1 MENSSSLRSLVA
13 GGRSSGTGRPTS
25 STARPAHRSEGA
37 RRADFDEHV
46 ARARR
51 DDPRHAQRRD
61 GPSERS
67 SEAAQSSD
75 PTERSAGE
83 FPPFDSPS
91 AQLDPP
97 TRDGAL
103 TASSQ
108 TPDEATPSADPTQN
122 GVEGEDDPAP
132 KSTRAATP
140 ADAHVDAES
149 AEDDPQSP
157 APTTQV
163 APETA
168 RLDPRSLGE
177 SGPQAN
183 PTQAQSGA
191 ASTLASNPQTQAQDV
206 ELAPLTAASPELAQT
221 TESTTSSA
229 PELEGVSSEAQGQR
243 FELPAAHAAAHPAEG
258 APSLAPADAHTRSND
273 VVAALD
279 KPPPTAPH
287 SEPPLSAD
295 RAADVLR
302 QVRLQLTPHMREAV
316 IQLEPRELGRIA
328 IKLSVS
334 RGVVKAELRA
344 EKRSTLDALERHAP
358 ELKTALERVGLST
371 NSLAL
376 ELGFDGSSAQRS
388 GADGRSHS
396 SFKGAPSGDAP
407 RSSSV
412 SNAMSAIARRVVD
425 ASGVDTYA

>member
-1 MENSSSLRSLVA
+1 MHGA
-13 GGRSSGTGRPTS
+13 
-25 STARPAHRSEGA
+25 ARTEG
-37 RRADFDEHV
+37 
-46 ARARR
+46 
-51 DDPRHAQRRD
+51 P
-61 GPSERS
+61 
-67 SEAAQSSD
+67 
-75 PTERSAGE
+75 
-83 FPPFDSPS
+83 
-91 AQLDPP
+91 
-97 TRDGAL
+97 
-103 TASSQ
+103 
-108 TPDEATPSADPTQN
+108 
-122 GVEGEDDPAP
+122 
-132 KSTRAATP
+132 
-140 ADAHVDAES
+140 VDAES
-149 AEDDPQSP
+149 VEGEPQSP
-157 APTTQV
+157 APSMPRVPNAAQ
-163 APETA
+163 
-168 RLDPRSLGE
+168 LNPRSLGE
-177 SGPQAN
+177 PGPIAN

-191 ASTLASNPQTQAQDV
+191 ASNLASNHETQARDV
-206 ELAPLTAASPELAQT
+206 ELAPLAAASPELAQT
-221 TESTTSSA
+221 TESTTSSG
-229 PELEGVSSEAQGQR
+229 PELEGLSSETQGQR
-243 FELPAAHAAAHPAEG
+243 FELPAAHANAPTAEG
-258 APSLAPADAHTRSND
+258 APSLAPVDAHTRSND
-273 VVAALD
+273 AAAALD
-279 KPPPTAPH
+279 KPPPAAPH

-396 SFKGAPSGDAP
+396 NSKGAPSGDAT
-407 RSSSV
+407 RSNSV